1 MDHCIVYFS
10 FSVKPFSKEDI
21 FKILEQSR
29 RNNPIYNI
37 TGMLLYLNG
46 SVIQVLEG
54 EQKAIEDLFDI
65 IKKDPRH
72 HRVNQVFSRPII
84 NRIFANWSMGYETV
98 TGQELENIRDIVNL
112 YTDERLAQE
121 AGQNVVLKMV
131 KLFYEQNRRR

>member
-21 FKILEQSR
+21 TLILEQSR
-29 RNNPIYNI
+29 RNNSVYNI

-46 SVIQVLEG
+46 SVLQVLEG
-54 EQKAIEDLFDI
+54 EQEAIENLFAI
-65 IKKDPRH
+65 IKQDPRH
-72 HRVNQVFSRPII
+72 HRVNQVFGRPILH
-84 NRIFANWSMGYETV
+84 RIFADWSMGYETV
-98 TGQELENIRDIVNL
+98 TVQELENIKGIVDL

-131 KLFYEQNRRR
+131 KLFYENNRRR